1 MAAVRSDILEQLA
14 VSTHRQQAL
23 DFAQRMME
31 AVQDRLD
38 PVMRGW
44 MPTGQ
49 DSSESF
55 GGVTTDLP
63 SLRAASRKAFY
74 QHAHGR
80 GVIRTLVKFVIGGGI
95 VVDFHERDE
104 EALLALNDL
113 WYAFQREIRWFSF
126 AREFVTRGFRD
137 GEVFVRRFP
146 RPDAPLTLRFIDPE
160 KILEI
165 KNDPNDAET
174 AESYSVA
181 FGVKQNDIDA
191 SEILHVPLNVDRN
204 VQRGRP
210 ILESILPYLT
220 KYDKW
225 LDARMVLNIIRAS
238 VALVQEVQGS
248 STDLLRLRTAQ
259 RASNSLSETD
269 QSRMLRPGTI
279 LRGTPGVKYSMLS
292 PNLDAR
298 DAAADGRT
306 ILMAVAA
313 AAGFPDIFVTADY
326 CHSMDTEALTERGWL
341 HYRDLQPEDRLATMH
356 PETGDLEFQTPQ
368 LHSFFYVGSMYR
380 YWAWR
385 AAFCVTPQHEL
396 FVSYLPVSES
406 EEHPGFYRHYE
417 KVRVSDIAFEAGT
430 YLMTPASVRWQ
441 ERTIAI
447 ADLATTN
454 TPQLSEINGREKPQH
469 ELLHLDRI
477 ERIPW
482 NDEVWCATVPNGLL
496 VTRYEGKVLIS
507 GNSQANF
514 SSTITAQ
521 NPAIRE
527 FEDWQHIFGEAFAT
541 IVDWV
546 LADGMERQVLPM
558 RTSEGRPINLGLDVA
573 FPPLLKRD
581 LAQEVTAYAQ
591 LMELRAMSRRTVQ
604 LKMGLDPDQEQHLI
618 DQEGPPPTPTVKP
631 AAKRPGDRNPRQQ
644 STGEESKKMSVRVRR
659 AKEESHNGAD
669 HDFEVDIAV
678 PLAPAEVEVGGDGLT

>member
-1 MAAVRSDILEQLA
+1 MATIRSDILEQLT
-14 VSTHRQQAL
+14 VGNHRQQAL

-31 AVQDRLD
+31 AVQDQLD

-49 DSSESF
+49 NSTEAF

-95 VVDFHERDE
+95 LVDFHERDE
-104 EALLALNDL
+104 AALLALNDL
-113 WYAFQREIRWFSF
+113 WYTFQREIRWFSF

-146 RPDAPLTLRFIDPE
+146 RPDMPLALRFLDPE
-160 KILEI
+160 KVMEI
-165 KNDPNDAET
+165 KTDPGDAET
-174 AESYSVA
+174 ALSYSIEYGMKRFDV
-181 FGVKQNDIDA
+181 DA
-191 SEILHVPLNVDRN
+191 AEILHLPLNVDRN

-225 LDARMVLNIIRAS
+225 LDARMVLNIVRAS

-259 RASNSLSETD
+259 RAASSASETD

-298 DAAADGRT
+298 DAATDGRT

-326 CHSMDTEALTERGWL
+326 CHSMDTEVLTERGWVHFGDL
-341 HYRDLQPEDRLATMH
+341 RDDDQLGTMN
-356 PETGDLEFQTPQ
+356 PQTGDLEFQTPYR
-368 LHSFFYVGSMYR
+368 LHRFHHQGEMYR

-385 AAFCVTPQHEL
+385 SAFCVTPQHEML
-396 FVSYLPVSES
+396 VSLLPGGEDHMVF
-406 EEHPGFYRHYE
+406 PDHYGKIRACDLE
-417 KVRVSDIAFEAGT
+417 IGSYV
-430 YLMTPASVRWQ
+430 MTPASIRWQ
-441 ERTIAI
+441 GHTLAI
-447 ADLATTN
+447 CDLAITD
-454 TPQLSEINGREKPQH
+454 TPHLSEIGDCGKTRH
-469 ELLHLDRI
+469 ELLDVDRI
-477 ERIPW
+477 EHIPW
-482 NDEVWCATVPNGLL
+482 DDDVWCATVPHGLL

-514 SSTITAQ
+514 ASTITAQ

-527 FEDWQHIFGEAFAT
+527 FEDWQNVFGEAFAT
-541 IVDWV
+541 IVGWV
-546 LADGMERQVLPM
+546 LADAVERRMLPM
-558 RTSEGRPINLGLDVA
+558 TTGEGKPVNLGIDVA

-591 LMELRAMSRRTVQ
+591 LMGLRAMSRRTLQ
-604 LKMGLDPDQEQHLI
+604 LKMGLDPDAEQVLL
-618 DQEGPPPTPTVKP
+618 DQEPPLPTQTVKP
-631 AAKRPGDRNPRQQ
+631 AAKRPGDQGPRQQ

-659 AKEESHNGAD
+659 AKEKAHNGAD
-669 HDFEVDIAV
+669 HDFTVELGV
-678 PLAPAEVEVGGDGLT
+678 PNPPAEIEMGGDELT